1 MKNGR
6 MNMEMKTSFDYTM
19 MSTYHVCHRKYNF
32 RFNRNLVRKETA
44 LPLEFG
50 RVIHAALDFL
60 YTAWD
65 VEGAVAL
72 FKAQYKENLELDDK
86 RTVAMGEW
94 ILRNYA
100 DHYANQP
107 WKLVHSEMPFE
118 VELPTG
124 KKLMGR
130 IDKIIEWDGV
140 LWVVDH
146 KTTSGLGASYFK
158 MAEPNA
164 QFMGYTFAARKLGFP
179 VVGTVIDAMLVA
191 KGLLDSKSR
200 AKLTPLARY
209 DAHVSDELMVEWLQW
224 AVGTQNM
231 IAYDEKNEFWIPN
244 YESCTYYGECPY
256 RSLCKEIPALREK
269 IIGMD
274 YKEEVWSPVQEKG
287 E

>member
-1 MKNGR
+1 MRK
-6 MNMEMKTSFDYTM
+6 EFDYTM
-19 MSTYHVCHRKYNF
+19 MSTYHVCHRKYDYRINKS
-32 RFNRNLVRKETA
+32 LVRNVTA

-50 RVIHAALDFL
+50 RFIHSSLDHL
-60 YTAWD
+60 YTNAWD
-65 VEGAVAL
+65 IEGAVAS
-72 FKAQYKENLELDDK
+72 FHAGYKENLELDDK
-86 RTVAMGEW
+86 RTNQMGEW
-94 ILRNYA
+94 IIRNYA
-100 DHYANQP
+100 ETYANQP
-107 WKLVHSEMPFE
+107 WKLIKSEFPFE
-118 VELPTG
+118 VDLPNG
-124 KKLMGR
+124 NKLIGR

-164 QFMGYTFAARKLGFP
+164 QFMGYTFAARAMGFP

-191 KGLLDSKSR
+191 KGLLEAKSR

-209 DAHVSDELMVEWLQW
+209 DAHYSDELMAEWMIW
-224 AVGTQNM
+224 AQGTQQLIEN
-231 IAYDEKNEFWIPN
+231 DECANVWLPN

-256 RSLCKEIPALREK
+256 RSLCKEIPQLREK

-274 YKEEVWSPVQEKG
+274 FKVEPWHPNKEKG